1 MYSEL
6 PKGKLSFE
14 EVVSDLDFAIPKE
27 LIKKVALK
35 PKSKTRVKAS
45 PKLVSSKLKRKCK
58 KVKRKC

>member
-27 LIKKVALK
+27 LIKKVALTK
-35 PKSKTRVKAS
+35 GK
-45 PKLVSSKLKRKCK
+45 KLVVNKRASKISKLKQRKC
-58 KVKRKC
+58 